1 MLLKVVPILPFL
13 LLILLIISC
22 QETSTKSNGEPAE
35 VIFEP
40 DSLDTTK
47 IFIRDKT
54 GKKWDITHAVNK
66 YGFDPKRF
74 QFGLGPFAIP
84 PILEPKFLS
93 PEDPAF
99 GSVNGD
105 ALVIG
110 AVLNGIARA
119 YPLYILG
126 SHEIVDENFGATHVA
141 VGY

>member
-1 MLLKVVPILPFL
+1 LRIIFSLLFL
-13 LLILLIISC
+13 VLLMNSC
-22 QETSTKSNGEPAE
+22 TETSTKPQLESAE

-40 DSLDTTK
+40 DSSDSNR
-47 IFIRDKT
+47 IFIRDRT
-54 GKKWDITHAVNK
+54 GKEWDVTHAVNK

-74 QFGLGPFAIP
+74 QFGLGPFAIQ

-93 PEDPAF
+93 PEDPDF

-105 ALVIG
+105 VIVIG
-110 AVLNGIARA
+110 AKLNGMARA

-126 SHEIVDENFGATHVA
+126 SHEIVDEQFGPTHVA